1 MDNKR
6 HIAIVGMSDGKIKKI
21 AIDAETESFYK
32 SIIDS
37 GESVRVVLKNN
48 NTGEVEKADI
58 LGFEDVSDFDF
69 IKHVIESNADIRM
82 RIDEKVETIDR
93 FFFLA
98 KGKKYKFADI
108 YAAITAANEFY
119 SNDDFV
125 GSLRS
130 LNDSFITDFVQNAIV
145 ESTLELVKDKI
156 SCDDNALLMDMFA
169 ITEYIMCDAFDA
181 ARCNIDVGEDGK
193 YKSEELNPYIDDVIY
208 KLFGTKVLV
217 NKF

>member
-6 HIAIVGMSDGKIKKI
+6 HIAIVGMSDGKIKRI
-21 AIDAETESFYK
+21 AIDAETKSFYK
-32 SIIDS
+32 SMIDS
-37 GESVRVVLKNN
+37 GENIKAVIKNN

-69 IKHVIESNADIRM
+69 IKHVIESNTDIRM
-82 RIDEKVETIDR
+82 RIDEKVETADR

-98 KGKKYKFADI
+98 KGKKYNFADI
-108 YAAITAANEFY
+108 YAAIVAANEFIK
-119 SNDDFV
+119 NDTFV
-125 GSLRS
+125 DLLCS
-130 LNDSFITDFVQNAIV
+130 LNDSFITELVQSTIA
-145 ESTLELVKDKI
+145 ESTLELMKEEL
-156 SCDDNALLMDMFA
+156 SCDDELLKDMFA

-181 ARCNIDVGEDGK
+181 ARCSIDVGEGGK
-193 YKSEELNPYIDDVIY
+193 YKSKELNPYIEDVIY